1 MCIECQLISSKR
13 ETPIPLKIHGQ
24 HKKLWYHESN
34 KYSNWQYLGTKYI
47 LVSII
52 ISLSMEKESTPGDLQ
67 D

>member
-1 MCIECQLISSKR
+1 VHQVSTNKSK
-13 ETPIPLKIHGQ
+13 TGNADSIKDKLL